1 MVRGDDRYLF
11 FKKLFKSMN
20 EKEINFETIEK
31 LVLKFGN
38 NYDLGEEIRRIYWL
52 NKQNEE

>member
-1 MVRGDDRYLF
+1 
-11 FKKLFKSMN
+11 MN

-31 LVLKFGN
+31 LVLKFGS

>member
-31 LVLKFGN
+31 LVLKFGS